1 MSTETQPK
9 VTAQAADP
17 PAGNPQE
24 IPPTGVIT
32 NFQQIADQL
41 MLDVDRITAAIPKLE
56 AGSHISTVKFVRG
69 HLNIPNAFFAS
80 AISAVEQIEALSRT
94 GLFDSATGRET
105 LQYVEAFKP
114 LLVKLAALYDQL
126 AYTLQSLKA
135 TLAADALRIYGLSK
149 EIGLKPGNLAT
160 ASVAASM
167 KQDLG
172 RKGGRKPKDKSPAP
186 PATPTTPTTGGAS

>member
-1 MSTETQPK
+1 MSTET
-9 VTAQAADP
+9 P
-17 PAGNPQE
+17 PAGNPPA

-41 MLDVDRITAAIPKLE
+41 MLDVDKITAAIPKLA

-69 HLNIPNAFFAS
+69 HLNIPNAFLAS
-80 AISAVEQIEALSRT
+80 AISAVEQIDALSRT
-94 GLFDSATGRET
+94 ELFDSATGRET

-114 LLVKLAALYDQL
+114 LLVKLAALYDRL

-135 TLAADALRIYGLSK
+135 TLAADALRIYGLTK

-172 RKGGRKPKDKSPAP
+172 RKGVRKPKAKPPTTPTTPA
-186 PATPTTPTTGGAS
+186 PTTPTTGGAS